1 MKRVS
6 ILFSILLL
14 VFVLTVSKT
23 RAGEFTIG
31 STVENFKLSDINGV
45 EKSFNEL
52 KGEKGTMVVFLSAQ
66 CPVVKG
72 YNDRLNAVVADYQAK
87 GINFIGI
94 NSNATES
101 LDWVKSHA
109 EENYKFP
116 MLIDTGNVIAD
127 KFGAVSTP
135 EVFFFDKDNKL
146 AYHGA
151 IDNDKSG
158 SNITSSFLRV
168 ALDEYLSGKAISK
181 NSTKAFG
188 CTIKRK
194 E

>member
-6 ILFSILLL
+6 ILLSVFLLT
-14 VFVLTVSKT
+14 FVLVVANAK
-23 RAGEFTIG
+23 AGEFTIG
-31 STVENFKLSDINGV
+31 STVENFTLSDITGAQ
-45 EKSFNEL
+45 KSFNEL
-52 KGEKGTMVVFLSAQ
+52 KGEKGTMVIFLSAQ
-66 CPVVKG
+66 CPVVKQ
-72 YNDRLNAVVADYQAK
+72 YNDRLNAVVADYKVK

-101 LDWVKSHA
+101 LEWVKSHA

-116 MLIDTGNVIAD
+116 MLIDTGNIIAD
-127 KFGAVSTP
+127 KFGAVATP
-135 EVFFFDKDNKL
+135 EIYFFDKDGKL

-151 IDNDKSG
+151 IDNDRKG
-158 SNITSSFLRV
+158 DNITSKFLRV
-168 ALDEYLSGKAISK
+168 ALDEYLNGKSITNNK
-181 NSTKAFG
+181 TKAFG